1 MRLALLSDLHAN
13 LQALEACLS
22 HARSQGAD
30 RFAFLGDLVG
40 YGADPVGVL
49 EQVMALQAQGAW
61 VLQGNHDAM
70 AVVPPTGD
78 VSVGA
83 STAAWTHAQL
93 NEAHRKFL
101 AQLPLTDSVGHVLL
115 VHASADKPEAWRY
128 VDGERAARV
137 CLDAAKADGLARV
150 LAPHVLVGHV
160 HHQTLY
166 YQGAGRG
173 LMPFKPT
180 PGVAVPLPRSRACVA
195 TVGSVGQPRD
205 GDPRAMYALYDMSA
219 GRLTFHRV
227 PYDHAAAAQA
237 IRQAGLPEHFA
248 HRLETGR

>member
-13 LQALEACLS
+13 RQALEACLS

-49 EQVMALQAQGAW
+49 DQVMALQAQGAC

-93 NEAHRKFL
+93 NDAHRKFL
-101 AQLPLTDSVGHVLL
+101 AQLPLTDSVDHLLL

-128 VDGERAARV
+128 VDGERAARA
-137 CLDAAKADGLARV
+137 CLDAAKGDGQAGV

-180 PGVAVPLPRSRACVA
+180 PGVGVPLPRSRACVA

-205 GDPRAMYALYDMSA
+205 GDPRAMYAIYDMA
-219 GRLTFHRV
+219 AARLSFHRV

-237 IRQAGLPEHFA
+237 IRQAGLSEYFA